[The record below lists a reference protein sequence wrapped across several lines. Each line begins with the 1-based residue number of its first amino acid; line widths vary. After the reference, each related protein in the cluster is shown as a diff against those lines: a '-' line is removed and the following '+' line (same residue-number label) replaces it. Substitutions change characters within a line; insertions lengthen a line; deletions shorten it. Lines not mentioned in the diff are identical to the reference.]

1 MILICKKARLVAA
14 PEPPFAGTR
23 IRIRADDPGSLTWGM
38 FDLTLAEGREKAV
51 IDWGDGTHEEFAA
64 SGKATHTYATTGEY
78 EVRIS
83 DDLSAIRCSYT
94 KTSSPFRSVYAPMIR
109 GFLTTAVRL
118 QTFASSCF
126 NGATNLTAFSCAS
139 SGATA
144 LAISAF
150 ALCPSLTG
158 RLDFPHAVS
167 IAASS
172 FKDSPGITELH
183 FGSANEAT
191 IKALP
196 AWTESG
202 GRFGAEN
209 AEAFFDL

>member
-1 MILICKKARLVAA
+1 MNIIIKTRVLSA
-14 PEPPFAGTR
+14 PLAGTR
-23 IRIRADDPGSLTWGM
+23 IRIRIDDPESLAWGM
-38 FDLTLAEGREKAV
+38 FDLTLADGHDKAV

-78 EVRIS
+78 EVRLS
-83 DDLSAIRCSYT
+83 DDLEGIRCSYT

-109 GFLTTAVRL
+109 GFRTTAVRL
-118 QTFASSCF
+118 QTFESSCF
-126 NGATNLTAFSCAS
+126 NGATNLADFSCAS
-139 SGATA
+139 SNVTT

-167 IAASS
+167 IGASA
-172 FKDSPGITELH
+172 FKDSLGIAELH
-183 FGSANEAT
+183 FGAANEAA

-209 AEAFFDL
+209 AAVFFDL